1 MATTIVT
8 KNGSGAPTASDLVA
22 GELAV
27 DLTNGRLY
35 TENSGGTVLE
45 LGLNPSG
52 NVNVTGSVTADGL
65 TVTGADNALAAS
77 IGTAAQ
83 RVYITPNGTEINYNA
98 SGNSNGSH
106 MFQTGNIDR
115 LNIASNGDIS
125 FYEDT
130 GTTPKFFWDASAES
144 LGIGTSL
151 PAALI
156 HGMSGDLFLTA
167 NSTAADSGQ
176 GVFFQSTTSGWATS
190 AAHAAIY
197 GKRTDAS
204 NGYLRFD
211 TRQSGTTQE
220 AMRID
225 SAGNVD
231 LYQGNNLTWR
241 FAAGSTIRGSISVDS
256 ADNITFSNTSSNTER
271 LRIAADGSISTPT
284 LGTSNVRFGSG
295 AGSSIT
301 AGGNDNTLIG
311 DLAGDAITTGVSNT
325 AAGKDALGATTTG
338 GNNAALGKNALI
350 SNTIGSYNT
359 ATGKGAL
366 TSNTTASNNTAVG
379 YNAGAAVT
387 TGQYNTLIGG
397 LAGDGATTASYSTA
411 VGYGALGGAMTGEG
425 NVALGVNTLLAA
437 TSAHSNTAVG
447 TSAMSSATTGTNN
460 VAVGRNALDSNTTAS
475 NNTAVGY
482 DSLGANTTGTNNVA
496 VGNAAGSLITTG
508 VENTILGSGAGSITT
523 GNQNIAIGYL
533 PMGGAITTGSLN
545 TTVGFAG
552 LFELTSG
559 GNNTAI
565 GYNAGRST
573 SPSGSITTQSDVIV
587 LGNNN
592 VSAAYIKVAWTV
604 TSDARDKTD
613 FTPLDLGL
621 DFVKKLKPITY
632 KWDMRSKYGNVEDA
646 DYDLNAQ
653 TPDGTHKEDWLDVG
667 FKAQDVEAL
676 EIAAGYDKT
685 NKTNLI
691 SSHTEDGKQMGLKYE
706 KFVPILVKAI
716 QDQQAIIDSLTARI
730 EALES

>member
-1 MATTIVT
+1 
-8 KNGSGAPTASDLVA
+8 
-22 GELAV
+22 
-27 DLTNGRLY
+27 
-35 TENSGGTVLE
+35 
-45 LGLNPSG
+45 
-52 NVNVTGSVTADGL
+52 
-65 TVTGADNALAAS
+65 
-77 IGTAAQ
+77 
-83 RVYITPNGTEINYNA
+83 
-98 SGNSNGSH
+98 
-106 MFQTGNIDR
+106 
-115 LNIASNGDIS
+115 
-125 FYEDT
+125 
-130 GTTPKFFWDASAES
+130 
-144 LGIGTSL
+144 
-151 PAALI
+151 
-156 HGMSGDLFLTA
+156 
-167 NSTAADSGQ
+167 
-176 GVFFQSTTSGWATS
+176 
-190 AAHAAIY
+190 
-197 GKRTDAS
+197 
-204 NGYLRFD
+204 
-211 TRQSGTTQE
+211 
-220 AMRID
+220 
-225 SAGNVD
+225 
-231 LYQGNNLTWR
+231 
-241 FAAGSTIRGSISVDS
+241 
-256 ADNITFSNTSSNTER
+256 
-271 LRIAADGSISTPT
+271 
-284 LGTSNVRFGSG
+284 
-295 AGSSIT
+295 
-301 AGGNDNTLIG
+301 
-311 DLAGDAITTGVSNT
+311 
-325 AAGKDALGATTTG
+325 
-338 GNNAALGKNALI
+338 
-350 SNTIGSYNT
+350 
-359 ATGKGAL
+359 
-366 TSNTTASNNTAVG
+366 
-379 YNAGAAVT
+379 
-387 TGQYNTLIGG
+387 
-397 LAGDGATTASYSTA
+397 
-411 VGYGALGGAMTGEG
+411 
-425 NVALGVNTLLAA
+425 
-437 TSAHSNTAVG
+437 
-447 TSAMSSATTGTNN
+447 MSSATTGTNN